1 MQSFAQLIY
10 TLSGSTKTN
19 EKQHALVEYF
29 NHGDEKDKVW
39 VIALFSGRRPRRTV
53 SGTQLAVWCTALVNL
68 PIWLFQECYH
78 TVGDLSETIALLI
91 PEKKGSY
98 SPSTGGGRGE
108 AGQSLHY
115 YVEKFQQ
122 LEKAPEEEKKKFIL
136 QSWLELTSRERFV
149 FNKLLSGTFR
159 VGVSQ
164 KLMVNALARTVQL
177 EPSIIAHRISGN

>member
-53 SGTQLAVWCTALVNL
+53 SGTQLAVWCTELVNL

-91 PEKKGSY
+91 PEKESN
-98 SPSTGGGRGE
+98 SAPSTFGRRRLAAGDAGGGRRD
-108 AGQSLHY
+108 AGLPLHY

-122 LEKAPEEEKKKFIL
+122 LEKATEEEKKAFIL
-136 QSWLELTSRERFV
+136 QSWQELSRSERFV

-164 KLMVNALARTVQL
+164 KL
-177 EPSIIAHRISGN
+177 

>member
-29 NHGDEKDKVW
+29 THGDDKDKVW

-53 SGTQLAVWCTALVNL
+53 SGTQLAVWCTGLVNL

-91 PEKKGSY
+91 PEIKN
-98 SPSTGGGRGE
+98 SPSLPTSQDQEE
-108 AGQSLHY
+108 ATHPLHY
-115 YVEKFQQ
+115 YVE
-122 LEKAPEEEKKKFIL
+122 
-136 QSWLELTSRERFV
+136 
-149 FNKLLSGTFR
+149 
-159 VGVSQ
+159 
-164 KLMVNALARTVQL
+164 
-177 EPSIIAHRISGN
+177 